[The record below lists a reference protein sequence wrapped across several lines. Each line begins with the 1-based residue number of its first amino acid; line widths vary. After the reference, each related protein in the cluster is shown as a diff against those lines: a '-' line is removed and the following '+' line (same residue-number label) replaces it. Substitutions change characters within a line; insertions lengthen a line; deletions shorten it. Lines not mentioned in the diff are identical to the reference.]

1 MRSAVGDL
9 GAAGSVVSIDAWK
22 GIARIMINLL
32 LSLLGTYALIC
43 FGGFVL
49 HRYFLYL
56 PDKTRYVP
64 KDVGLP
70 AVEEITFKGRGG
82 AKLIAWHLP
91 PRGKQPTLLYFT
103 GNAGSAA
110 NRARKIEAIAASGYG
125 VFMLNYRRYGGS
137 SGWPTEANN
146 ISDAVTAYDLLR
158 ASGLRARDIVAY
170 GESLGTGV
178 ATRLSLERRVK
189 ALVLEAPFTSV
200 VDVGRQVWWFLP
212 LRLIMADQYRTID
225 RIGSVDVPLLIL
237 HGARDSLIPVA
248 QARELHAAANEPKRL
263 TILRNGDHNDLFD
276 HGAFDKVT
284 AFIASLEPVRQP
296 PARPAYFE
304 PTALAS

>member
-1 MRSAVGDL
+1 MAAVDE
-9 GAAGSVVSIDAWK
+9 WK
-22 GIARIMINLL
+22 DIARIMMNLL

-56 PDKTRYVP
+56 PDSTRYAP
-64 KDVGLP
+64 REVGLSD
-70 AVEEITFKGRGG
+70 VEEITFKGRGG
-82 AKLIAWHLP
+82 AKLIAWYLP
-91 PRGKQPTLLYFT
+91 PKGRKPTLLYFT

-110 NRARKIEAIAASGYG
+110 NRARKIEAIASCGYG
-125 VFMLNYRRYGGS
+125 VFMMNYRRYGGS

-146 ISDAVTAYDLLR
+146 IADAVAAYDFLR
-158 ASGLRARDIVAY
+158 ASGVAARDIVAY

-212 LRLIMADQYRTID
+212 LRLIMTDQYRTID

-237 HGARDSLIPVA
+237 HGARDSLIPVS

-263 TILRNGDHNDLFD
+263 AILRNGDHNDLFE
-276 HGAFDKVT
+276 HGAWEKVT
-284 AFIASLEPVRQP
+284 AFLAGLEPLRQP
-296 PARPAYFE
+296 IPRPAYFE

>member
-1 MRSAVGDL
+1 
-9 GAAGSVVSIDAWK
+9 
-22 GIARIMINLL
+22 MINLL
-32 LSLLGTYALIC
+32 LSLLGAYVLIC

-56 PDKTRYVP
+56 PDKTRYAP
-64 KDVGLP
+64 KDVGL
-70 AVEEITFKGRGG
+70 AGVEEITFKGKGG
-82 AKLIAWHLP
+82 ANLIAWHLP
-91 PRGKQPTLLYFT
+91 PIGRKPTLLYFT
-103 GNAGSAA
+103 GNSGSAA

-125 VFMLNYRRYGGS
+125 VLMLNYRRYGGS

-146 ISDAVTAYDLLR
+146 ISDAVAAYDLLR
-158 ASGLRARDIVAY
+158 SSGVRARDIVAY

-178 ATRLSLERRVK
+178 ATRLVLERPVK

-212 LRLIMADQYRTID
+212 LRLIMTDQYRTID

-237 HGARDSLIPVA
+237 HGARDRLIPVT

-263 TILRNGDHNDLFD
+263 AILRSGDHNDLFD
-276 HGAFDKVT
+276 HGAWDKVT
-284 AFIASLEPVRQP
+284 GFLATLEPVRQP
-296 PARPAYFE
+296 VLRPAYYE
-304 PTALAS
+304 PAALAS